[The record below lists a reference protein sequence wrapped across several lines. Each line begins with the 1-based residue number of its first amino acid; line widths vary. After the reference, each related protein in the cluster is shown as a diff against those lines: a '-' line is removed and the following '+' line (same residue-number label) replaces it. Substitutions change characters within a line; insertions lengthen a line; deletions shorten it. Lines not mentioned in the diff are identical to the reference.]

1 MFNYTPQNQ
10 LDIFNFKTEFESK
23 LDSENRW
30 TKLTQTLDYEGF
42 ASIYSKK
49 FGSTM
54 GAKSIDARIIIG
66 ALIIKHIEAKND
78 RGTIEAIK
86 ELRSTLRKP
95 KLK

>member
-10 LDIFNFKTEFESK
+10 LNIFNFKTEFESK
-23 LDSENRW
+23 LDANNRW
-30 TKLTQTLDYEGF
+30 VKLAKILDWDGF

-49 FGSTM
+49 FSSTM
-54 GAKSIDARIIIG
+54 GAKAVDARIIIG
-66 ALIIKHIEAKND
+66 ALIIKHIENKDD

-86 ELRSTLRKP
+86 ELRSTSRKP

>member
-23 LDSENRW
+23 LDSSNRW
-30 TKLTQTLDYEGF
+30 VKLAKILDWDSF

-49 FGSTM
+49 FSTTM
-54 GAKSIDARIIIG
+54 GAKAVDARIIIG
-66 ALIIKHIEAKND
+66 ALIIKHIESKDD

-86 ELRSTLRKP
+86 ENP
-95 KLK
+95 